1 MAVNRFLCATAL
13 ALMIPLAT
21 QPAQAGQVENACLA
35 SPRSGGDRDLCRC
48 IQRIADQILTRRDQ
62 RVAAGFFADPHR
74 AQETRTSDRSSD
86 ERFWTR
92 YRQFGMVAQQSCR

>member
-1 MAVNRFLCATAL
+1 MAVNRFFFVAAL
-13 ALMIPLAT
+13 ALFVPLAAT
-21 QPAQAGQVENACLA
+21 SVQAGQVESACAA

-62 RVAAGFFADPHR
+62 RIAASFFADPHR
-74 AQETRTSDRSSD
+74 AQETRTSDRASD